1 MLKVESLKKIFA
13 GETLFD
19 GVSFSVNAGEKAGLV
34 GRNGAG
40 KSTLLKMIVGEIEP
54 DQGSVI
60 IGKGERI
67 GYLRQTVEDDLEKTA
82 EGFFNDG
89 QAVQEWR
96 IRKILSQLG
105 FDEIDLKKKLG
116 EFSGGEMAKIS
127 LAKVLING
135 PTVLLLDE
143 PTNHLDIEGL
153 DFLRDFLTDFK
164 GGLLLVSHDRWM
176 LDETATKIIDLQMT
190 EKGRIA
196 KIYPGNFS
204 AYIQTRQKESDNQ
217 KTLYGL
223 QQKNVKRIEDRI
235 AETKARS
242 ALLESKTNGGDYY
255 VRKKAAKA
263 MKQAKNRENKL
274 EQFLE
279 SSGRIEKPQKEKSFK
294 IILDNYLGEGQRVL
308 QIKGASFGIDGKK
321 LFDLADLAIYGKD
334 RIALLGPNGSGKT
347 TFIKTILGQTALAQG
362 EIKLNPNVKIGYLP
376 QEMIFD
382 DVERT
387 VSEEFEKG
395 YDATAGDS
403 RKVLGRFLFSGDDQT
418 KKIKD
423 LSLGERRRLCLAKI
437 VAAGSNFLILDE
449 PTNHLD
455 IDSIEAVEKAL
466 KNFEG
471 AILAVSHDRFFL
483 KNINIKKFYYL
494 KGGVAVQEEGSFGPA

>member
-1 MLKVESLKKIFA
+1 MLKAESLKKIFA
-13 GETLFD
+13 GETLFE
-19 GVSFSVNAGEKAGLV
+19 GVSFSVGAREKIGLV
-34 GRNGAG
+34 GKNGAG
-40 KSTLLKMIVGEIEP
+40 KSTLLKIIAGEIEP

-67 GYLRQTVEDDLEKTA
+67 GYLKQTAETDLEKTV

-89 QAVQEWR
+89 RPAQEWM
-96 IRKILSQLG
+96 IKKILGRLG
-105 FDEIDLKKKLG
+105 LDAVDLKKKLG
-116 EFSGGEMAKIS
+116 EFSGGETAKIS
-127 LAKVLING
+127 LAKVLSDE
-135 PTVLLLDE
+135 PTILLLDE
-143 PTNHLDIEGL
+143 PTNHLDIDGL
-153 DFLRDFLTDFK
+153 DFLRDFLIGFK

-176 LDETATKIIDLQMT
+176 LDEVVSKIVDLQMT

-204 AYIQTRQKESDNQ
+204 AYAQIRQEESDNQ
-217 KTLYGL
+217 KTLYSL
-223 QQKNVKRIEDRI
+223 QQKNVGRIEQQI
-235 AETKARS
+235 AKTKARS

-263 MKQAKNRENKL
+263 MKQAKNREKKL

-279 SSGRIEKPQKEKSFK
+279 SGDRIEKPQKEKGFK

-308 QIKGASFGIDGKK
+308 QIKNASFGFGGKK
-321 LFDLADLAIYGKD
+321 LFDVADMAIYGKD
-334 RIALLGPNGSGKT
+334 RVALLGPNGSGKT
-347 TFIKTILGQTALAQG
+347 TFIKTVLG
-362 EIKLNPNVKIGYLP
+362 EIETIEGGIKINPNVKIGYLP
-376 QEMIFD
+376 QEMAFAD
-382 DVERT
+382 PERT

-395 YDATAGDS
+395 YMPVSGDA
-403 RKVLGRFLFSGDDQT
+403 RKVLGRFLFSGDDQS

-423 LSLGERRRLCLAKI
+423 LSLGEKRRLCLAKI

-466 KNFEG
+466 KGFEG
-471 AILAVSHDRFFL
+471 AVLAVSHDRFFL
-483 KNINIKKFYYL
+483 KNIGIKRSYYL
-494 KGGVAVQEEGSFGPA
+494 GRDGIIEG